1 LLRSTCSCVK
11 TSLRMPSPKAIEPR
25 PRSCRTIHSG
35 AAAFSPP
42 PRVDS
47 GALACSRL
55 GLGLGLGPLALALA
69 LALALTLTRRA
80 GLSAEQRLVRSAL
93 LVTRSTEGARQ
104 RVAQRGVELGKI
116 L

>member
-1 LLRSTCSCVK
+1 
-11 TSLRMPSPKAIEPR
+11 MPSPKAIEPR

-69 LALALTLTRRA
+69 LALVLALALALALALTLTRRA